1 MSARCNYNQV
11 NYNNISINNVQ
22 SISFDWSFLFLWL
35 QYSCRTCK
43 IQSNELFS
51 GSRDRFSYVLQE
63 YREPERNIQ
72 EYQKWFKYTLF
83 DISLLVFKFTF
94 VIRIHFSKS
103 GVFSIYLSAIVYSI
117 NYILKI
123 EKGFQLSVFDA
134 SQCNSVA

>member
-43 IQSNELFS
+43 IQSNELLS
-51 GSRDRFSYVLQE
+51 GSRDRNTGSLRGTFRSI
-63 YREPERNIQ
+63 RN
-72 EYQKWFKYTLF
+72 KWFKYTLL
-83 DISLLVFKFTF
+83 DISLLIFKFTF
-94 VIRIHFSKS
+94 VICIHFSKS
-103 GVFSIYLSAIVYSI
+103 AVFSIYLSAIVYSI
-117 NYILKI
+117 NYILRI

-134 SQCNSVA
+134 S

>member
-1 MSARCNYNQV
+1 MSARCNYNQI
-11 NYNNISINNVQ
+11 NYNNISIKTFNPFHLIGPSCFYGY
-22 SISFDWSFLFLWL
+22 SILAGLAKSSLMNCLADQETDFLTC
-35 QYSCRTCK
+35 CRNT
-43 IQSNELFS
+43 
-51 GSRDRFSYVLQE
+51 GSLRGIFRSI
-63 YREPERNIQ
+63 RN
-72 EYQKWFKYTLF
+72 KWFKYTLF

-134 SQCNSVA
+134 S